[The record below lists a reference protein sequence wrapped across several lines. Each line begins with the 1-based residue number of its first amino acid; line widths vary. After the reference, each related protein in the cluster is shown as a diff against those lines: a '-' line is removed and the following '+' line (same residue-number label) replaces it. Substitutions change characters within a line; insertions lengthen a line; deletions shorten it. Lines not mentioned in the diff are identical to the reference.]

1 MRTDERPRPARG
13 RRVAA
18 AALLL
23 VLAAAAPAAAAPGFP
38 PSPATGSADGAGP
51 AAPVELP
58 GRPPGTSPIPP
69 GQDPLVPGVLPPR
82 PGEEPEAAATLQVLE
97 FPARGAGG
105 RAITATGSLFTPEAA
120 WAGPGPRPLLLAPP
134 GTLGQGDQC
143 ALSRRFAA
151 GERPEQTVRHFLARG
166 WAVMVPDYEGL
177 GTPGMHTYM
186 VRDAQGQ
193 VTLDAARAAIA
204 AEPSLSAAS
213 PIGVHGFSQGG
224 GAAAAAAELA
234 ATYAPE
240 LDIRAVYAGSVP
252 ADLAATA
259 DSLDS
264 SLVSGFIGYA
274 INGMVDAY
282 PELADQVGEL
292 INDRGREFLDRVSRE
307 CVNATIANWTGLH
320 SADLTRTGQSIAEVL
335 REPGIRPL
343 VEEQR
348 LGRGTP
354 TMPVL
359 MAHNRADDVV
369 PYGPAARLARTWA
382 ARGADVEFLTVDRYV
397 APGLNHGVALQDTRE
412 ASHRFLVEHVT
423 PGA

>member
-13 RRVAA
+13 RRTAA

-23 VLAAAAPAAAAPGFP
+23 LLAATAPAAAAPGSAP
-38 PSPATGSADGAGP
+38 LPAPAAGSADGT
-51 AAPVELP
+51 APGLP

-69 GQDPLVPGVLPPR
+69 GRDPLLPGVLPPR
-82 PGEEPEAAATLQVLE
+82 PGEEPGAPARLTVLE
-97 FPARGAGG
+97 FPAHGAGG

-120 WAGPGPRPLLLAPP
+120 WPGPGPRPLLLTPT

-186 VRDAQGQ
+186 VRDAQGM

-204 AEPSLSAAS
+204 AEPSLSGDS
-213 PIGVHGFSQGG
+213 PIGVHGYSQGG

-234 ATYAPE
+234 AGYAPE

-259 DSLDS
+259 ASLDS
-264 SLVSGFIGYA
+264 SPLAGLLGYA
-274 INGMVDAY
+274 INGMAEAY
-282 PELADQVGEL
+282 PELADRVTEL
-292 INDRGREFLDRVSRE
+292 VNDRGREYLDRVSRE
-307 CVNATIANWTGLH
+307 CVDATIVNWTGLR
-320 SADLTRTGQSIAEVL
+320 SADLTRTGRPISELL
-335 REPGIRPL
+335 RDPRIRPL
-343 VEEQR
+343 VERQR

-369 PYGPAARLARTWA
+369 PYAPAARLARTWA
-382 ARGADVEFLTVDRYV
+382 ARGAEVEFLTVDRRV

>member
-1 MRTDERPRPARG
+1 MRTDDRPRPAR
-13 RRVAA
+13 RLRTAA
-18 AALLL
+18 TALLL
-23 VLAAAAPAAAAPGFP
+23 VLAAASPAAAVLAAAAPA
-38 PSPATGSADGAGP
+38 PAAGSAGGTAPGGP
-51 AAPVELP
+51 P

-69 GQDPLVPGVLPPR
+69 DRDPLTPGALPPR
-82 PGEEPEAAATLQVLE
+82 PGEEPDASATLEVLE
-97 FPARGAGG
+97 YPAHGAGG

-120 WAGPGPRPLLLAPP
+120 WSGPGSRPLLLTPP

-151 GERPEQTVRHFLARG
+151 GERPDETVRHFLNRG

-177 GTPGMHTYM
+177 GTPGTHTYM
-186 VRDAQGQ
+186 VRDAQGM

-204 AEPSLSAAS
+204 AEPSLSGDS

-234 ATYAPE
+234 AAYAPE
-240 LDIRAVYAGSVP
+240 LDIRAIYAGAVP

-259 DSLDS
+259 ATLDS
-264 SLVSGFIGYA
+264 SLGAGFIGYA
-274 INGMVDAY
+274 INGMAEAY
-282 PELADQVGEL
+282 PELADRVGEL
-292 INDRGREFLDRVSRE
+292 VTDRGREFLDRVSRE
-307 CVNATIANWTGLH
+307 CVAATIVNWAGLR
-320 SADLTRTGQSIAEVL
+320 SADLTRTGRSIVEVL

-369 PYGPAARLARTWA
+369 PYAPAARLARTWA
-382 ARGADVEFLTVDRYV
+382 ARGADVEFLTVDRDV
-397 APGLNHGVALQDTRE
+397 APGLNHGAALQDTRE